1 LILLV
6 NFLGTNGWY
15 STFSNTTCTLI
26 NSDNYYI
33 VLDAGDGIY
42 KLDNF
47 IKERKPIIILLSHT
61 HLDHIIGFHI
71 LSKFRFKQ
79 EIIIYGYKGTKDAL
93 DTPIKHPFTTPL
105 SELPGNIKVFDFQA
119 GEHNTPLNFTSKEL
133 IHSDICVGYRIN
145 VDNKV
150 ITYCTDT
157 GVCDNL
163 YSLSKNAD
171 LLISECS
178 YKPGQEKWGW
188 PHLKP
193 KEIALIAKESD
204 VQQLVLTHFDASIFL
219 SMEDRKKAVEEAK
232 KIFPQTIAAYD
243 GFELIL

>member
-1 LILLV
+1 MLV

-15 STFSNTTCTLI
+15 STFNNTTCTLI
-26 NSDNYYI
+26 NSENYYI

-47 IKERKPIIILLSHT
+47 IKERKPILIFLSHT
-61 HLDHIIGFHI
+61 HLDHIIGLHI

-79 EIIIYGYKGTKDAL
+79 EIKIYGYKGTKNAL
-93 DTPIKHPFTTPL
+93 NTLINHPFTTPL
-105 SELPGNIKVFDFQA
+105 SELPSNIDIFDFQA
-119 GEHNTPLNFTSKEL
+119 GEHNKPFTFTSLEL
-133 IHSDICVGYRIN
+133 NHSDICVGYRIN
-145 VDNKV
+145 IDNKI

-188 PHLKP
+188 PHLKSE
-193 KEIALIAKESD
+193 EIALIAKESN

-219 SMEDRKKAVEEAK
+219 SMEDRIKAVEKAK
-232 KIFPQTIAAYD
+232 KIFPQTITAYD
-243 GFELIL
+243 GLELIL

>member
-1 LILLV
+1 MLV

-15 STFSNTTCTLI
+15 STFNNTTCTLI
-26 NSDNYYI
+26 NSEKYYI

-47 IKERKPIIILLSHT
+47 IKDRKPILIFLSHT
-61 HLDHIIGFHI
+61 HLDHITGFHI
-71 LSKFRFKQ
+71 LSKFRLKQ
-79 EIIIYGYKGTKDAL
+79 KIKIYGFKGTR
-93 DTPIKHPFTTPL
+93 DTLNSLIKHPFTTPL
-105 SELPGNIKVFDFQA
+105 SELSSNIDIIDFQA
-119 GEHNTPLNFTSKEL
+119 GEQNKPFNFTSLEL
-133 IHSDICVGYRIN
+133 LHSDICVGYRFKI
-145 VDNKV
+145 DNKIV
-150 ITYCTDT
+150 TYCTDT

-163 YSLSKNAD
+163 YTLSKNAD

-193 KEIALIAKESD
+193 EEIALIAIKSK

-219 SMEDRKKAVEEAK
+219 SMEDRKKAVEKAK
-232 KIFPQTIAAYD
+232 NIFPQTIAAYD